1 MTDDI
6 TTHPIHVKGAKRGR
20 VTTLLLLLNKLA
32 MFWMTIQLFQLQTPL
47 VHLIAIKNVWE
58 VQHFENWISL
68 LSHEFPLALAAAE
81 TVGSGAR
88 HLGLWDE
95 DVVIT
100 QRASLE
106 LAAAEARD
114 ELRFGLF

>member
-1 MTDDI
+1 M
-6 TTHPIHVKGAKRGR
+6 
-20 VTTLLLLLNKLA
+20 
-32 MFWMTIQLFQLQTPL
+32 
-47 VHLIAIKNVWE
+47 
-58 VQHFENWISL
+58 ENRISL
-68 LSHEFPLALAAAE
+68 LSHEFTLVAAE